1 MEGLWP
7 GAQVGQ
13 RSTCKGSGQSRLPG
27 TQAHCCQEPSRGEA
41 RETPRNA
48 GAHGAHGAPRAGL
61 EHSRPDAREEQGGS
75 SGGLL
80 GEGADG
86 DHVFRKPLLPPGR
99 CQGDKLLTGVGGHGG
114 AAPRLPHRKAPHV
127 LTGGGGGAQRI
138 LLVSE
143 KWGGQEGDPRPGR
156 SWVCGLGLWW
166 VQAG

>member
-1 MEGLWP
+1 MDGLWP

-13 RSTCKGSGQSRLPG
+13 RSTRKGSGQSRLPG
-27 TQAHCCQEPSRGEA
+27 TRAHCRQEPSQGEA
-41 RETPRNA
+41 RETPQSA

-61 EHSRPDAREEQGGS
+61 EHGRPDAREEQGGS
-75 SGGLL
+75 SGGLFR
-80 GEGADG
+80 EGADG
-86 DHVFRKPLLPPGR
+86 DHVFRKPFFPPGH

-114 AAPRLPHRKAPHV
+114 AAPSLPHRKAPQV

-143 KWGGQEGDPRPGR
+143 KWGRQEGDPRPGR
-156 SWVCGLGLWW
+156 SWVCGLGLWR